1 MGATGASRLLGG
13 PRGLRP
19 RWGAASTE
27 GPPSGWVPP
36 AWGDERRGHNGWAQA
51 QSAAA
56 APCQGQAR
64 LLAHG
69 ARRGVDP
76 GRHPRVRP

>member
-19 RWGAASTE
+19 RWGAASTR
-27 GPPSGWVPP
+27 GPPIRLGAAGTGVT
-36 AWGDERRGHNGWAQA
+36 RGGATTGGLRHRAQLL
-51 QSAAA
+51 
-56 APCQGQAR
+56 